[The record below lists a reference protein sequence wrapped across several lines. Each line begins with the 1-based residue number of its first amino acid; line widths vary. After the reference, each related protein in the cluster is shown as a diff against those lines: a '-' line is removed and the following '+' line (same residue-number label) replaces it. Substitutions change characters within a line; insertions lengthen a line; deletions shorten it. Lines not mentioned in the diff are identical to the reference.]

1 MSTDN
6 TPAVPAKPGA
16 FVPALVSLVMPL
28 AAFVLA
34 WLIAGKIPFA
44 VPTREWGTWFLI
56 GPLLGIA
63 GFAGLFFACKA
74 FLRRGQRTLAVA
86 AFILN
91 VVAILIAWAG
101 LFG

>member
-1 MSTDN
+1 MRTDN
-6 TPAVPAKPGA
+6 TPAIAAKRGA
-16 FVPALVSLVMPL
+16 FVPALVALVLPL

-44 VPTREWGTWFLI
+44 LPTREWGTWFFI

-63 GFAGLFFACKA
+63 GCAGLFFAGKA
-74 FLRRGQRTLAVA
+74 FLRGGQRTLAVA
-86 AFILN
+86 ASIVN